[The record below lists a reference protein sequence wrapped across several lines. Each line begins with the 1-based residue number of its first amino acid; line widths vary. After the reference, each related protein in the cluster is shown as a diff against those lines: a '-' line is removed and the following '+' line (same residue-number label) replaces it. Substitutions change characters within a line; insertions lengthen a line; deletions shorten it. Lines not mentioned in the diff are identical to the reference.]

1 MAEEDEI
8 FAKCARR
15 LIPCMLLLYIT
26 NYIDRVNVGF
36 AALTMNKD
44 LSFSP
49 AVFGLGAGI
58 FFIGYFLFQ
67 VPASMGVR
75 RVGARSGMFLILA
88 AWGVLSTANALVRG
102 PMSFYA

>member
-15 LIPCMLLLYIT
+15 LIPCVLLLYIT

-44 LSFSP
+44 LSF
-49 AVFGLGAGI
+49 
-58 FFIGYFLFQ
+58 
-67 VPASMGVR
+67 
-75 RVGARSGMFLILA
+75 
-88 AWGVLSTANALVRG
+88 
-102 PMSFYA
+102 